1 MASTKKISFYQF
13 SAAVAFI
20 WFGMV
25 CAISFLEAWLKFEA
39 PGVTLPIGLG
49 IGRLVFAALNK
60 MELIFALVLLL
71 IFLRNREFTI
81 WKSIWFYTIVVVL
94 LAQTFY
100 LLPTLDARALKVIAG
115 ESVPSSY
122 LHLTYILLEFCKAFS
137 LLVFGVKNLNQHS
150 DERNT

>member
-1 MASTKKISFYQF
+1 VEQTKKISFYQF

-25 CAISFLEAWLKFEA
+25 CAIIFLEAWLKFEA

-71 IFLRNREFTI
+71 IFLRNRQFFD
-81 WKSIWFYTIVVVL
+81 WKSFWFYAILGVL
-94 LAQTFY
+94 LLQTFF
-100 LLPTLDARALKVIAG
+100 LLPTLDVRALKVIAG
-115 ESVPSSY
+115 ETVESSY
-122 LHLTYILLEFCKAFS
+122 WHLIYILLEFLKAFS
-137 LLVFGVKNLNQHS
+137 LLVFGVKNLNQNN
-150 DERNT
+150 DERIA